1 MLLTTSQLVLIALLF
16 TCLASFTWATR
27 RFFVKPDGIT
37 TGLSITLGAGF
48 LFAVIHFA
56 VLFRSSRLQP
66 GWVALGAALYLSALL
81 LFWWT
86 FLSHRRRPLSACF
99 SKTEQLHLV
108 QHGPYRFVRH
118 PFYCS
123 YLLSW
128 LAGAAATLSPLLF
141 LTFFAMLLLYWIAA
155 RAEEGKFAASPLA
168 EAYAAYRHSTGRFMP
183 RPDRFISQR
192 RSH

>member
-1 MLLTTSQLVLIALLF
+1 MSLTSLQILLIALLF
-16 TCLASFTWATR
+16 LCLASFTWATR
-27 RFFVKPDGIT
+27 KFFVKPDGIT
-37 TGLSITLGAGF
+37 AGLSITLGAGF
-48 LFAVIHFA
+48 VFAIIHFT
-56 VLFRSSRLQP
+56 VLFRTPSIQP
-66 GWVALGAALYLSALL
+66 RWAAVAAVLYVSALI

-86 FLSHRRRPLSACF
+86 FLANRRKPLSACF

-128 LAGAAATLSPLLF
+128 LAGAVGTMSPLLF
-141 LTFFAMLLLYWIAA
+141 LTFFAMLGLYWYAA
-155 RAEEGKFAASPLA
+155 RKEEGKFAASPLA
-168 EAYAAYRHSTGRFMP
+168 EEYSAYRSSTGRFVP
-183 RPDRFISQR
+183 RPFSFSTHR